1 MNQLIAAIDDSAAA
15 RPVLMAARRIA
26 QLFGDSLFALHISDD
41 VAGHTAADVAT
52 ALDIPLRVRHGE
64 AVREIASAASA
75 AAVRG
80 VVVGS
85 RGLPNAGRAIGG
97 TALALIQTLDK
108 TVIVVPPTATARSD
122 RLHRLSSRSTEPA
135 RPPRPYSCSSTQWW
149 PTPTSRS
156 SPSMCSSPT
165 PYPPFPTSPATRPT
179 HGDRSFSGAGHQPE
193 RTRPRWRCA
202 SAVPP
207 TWCAAV
213 ARDIDADMVAL
224 GWKQNLAP
232 GRAAVVS
239 ALLADADV
247 PIVLLPSAR
256 SH

>member
-15 RPVLMAARRIA
+15 RPVLMAASRVA
-26 QLFGDSLFALHISDD
+26 QLFGDSLFALHVSDD
-41 VAGHTAADVAT
+41 VAGHTASDVAA

-64 AVREIASAASA
+64 AVSEIASAASA

-108 TVIVVPPTATARSD
+108 TVVVVPPTVTARSD
-122 RLHRLSSRSTEPA
+122 RLHRLLVPLDGTGETAAAVQRFLEPVVADADLEVIALHVFESDSIPPFSDQPGHETEAWA
-135 RPPRPYSCSSTQWW
+135 REFLRRW
-149 PTPTSRS
+149 
-156 SPSMCSSPT
+156 SPT
-165 PYPPFPTSPATRPT
+165 EAHKTTLEMRV
-179 HGDRSFSGAGHQPE
+179 GR
-193 RTRPRWRCA
+193 
-202 SAVPP
+202 
-207 TWCAAV
+207 AADV
-213 ARDIDADMVAL
+213 VRAIARDVHADMVAL

-247 PIVLLPSAR
+247 PIVLLPTVP